1 MTDSP
6 AVAPDRAGSAGRR
19 APALLTG
26 LLTVGLLTVGLLLL
40 QAPLAARAHDG
51 MIGSVP
57 AADADVT
64 TAPSAVQLE
73 FSAPPVALGTEVLVT
88 GPDGAEVSQGPA
100 DLRGTTVVQPLAGSL
115 ADGGYTVRWRSSS
128 ADGHPVAGSWSFTVG
143 GEPGGSAAAV
153 EDVPVEPVVAAQV
166 TDGRPP
172 VGWLTVGLLGLGAT
186 GLLLRRRLRGRA

>member
-1 MTDSP
+1 MVMTDSP
-6 AVAPDRAGSAGRR
+6 ACAPRR
-19 APALLTG
+19 APSRRGTALLAAVATAG
-26 LLTVGLLTVGLLLL
+26 LILLLE
-40 QAPLAARAHDG
+40 PVPAAAHDG
-51 MIGSVP
+51 LVGSVP
-57 AADADVT
+57 APDAAVPS
-64 TAPSAVQLE
+64 APAAVQLE